1 MVIWTFLRVHISR
14 TTPSTFSHLFFFLFI
29 LPSLP
34 SFLTPLFPF
43 FIEDYRTSP
52 EGPYGE
58 AFYLSGNRS
67 NWLYNNVCQGSSLPY
82 NDRIPIDW
90 VYNPLFVHV
99 TDDGTYFMIDHY
111 WRCGASNA
119 SLYQRISKCDEDGNY
134 IGQMDYGGTNDTFVM
149 DQDGYLYTLSRNGAG
164 SSTTLFLAQNRT
176 NFETLGGANP
186 LADSWRFDFDSTEN
200 PALGLDDPISPEQL
214 SSTDAN

>member
-1 MVIWTFLRVHISR
+1 MRIS
-14 TTPSTFSHLFFFLFI
+14 STACSTRCRPEHGDFVA
-29 LPSLP
+29 
-34 SFLTPLFPF
+34 PLFPF

-58 AFYLSGNRS
+58 EFYLSGNRG
-67 NWLYNNVCQGSSLPY
+67 NWLYDNVCQGSSLPY

-119 SLYQRISKCDEDGNY
+119 SLYQRISKWDEHGNY
-134 IGQMDYGGTNDTFVM
+134 IGQMK
-149 DQDGYLYTLSRNGAG
+149 QDRCGFQHDSLSRPESHELRRAG
-164 SSTTLFLAQNRT
+164 RGQPSGRFLAVRLRIRRQ
-176 NFETLGGANP
+176 
-186 LADSWRFDFDSTEN
+186 
-200 PALGLDDPISPEQL
+200 
-214 SSTDAN
+214 